1 MCTVHRTVQCTVQS
15 VHHRHMCTVWQ
26 CVQYSVQCM
35 HVYCV
40 QYMHVY
46 CVQYKHSMCVG
57 VNHPR
62 LYDVRKLCRI
72 VIITLSHINFG

>member
-1 MCTVHRTVQCTVQS
+1 MNVYCTPYCTVYSAKCTPQAYVY
-15 VHHRHMCTVWQ
+15 